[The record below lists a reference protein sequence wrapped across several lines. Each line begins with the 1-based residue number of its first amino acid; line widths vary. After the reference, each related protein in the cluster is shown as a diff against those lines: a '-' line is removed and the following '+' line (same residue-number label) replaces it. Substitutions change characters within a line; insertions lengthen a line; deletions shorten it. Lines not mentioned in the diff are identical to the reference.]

1 MCLVALP
8 SFHYYNYFC
17 LFGSLFLL
25 SLNSYIANPQDFT
38 TKVAYDRYDPV
49 QNEACVRLTIVD
61 SVNVELPESLRV
73 TIELREP
80 NPVIMMSPGNAVG
93 YIEIMDDDGML
104 KKHDLCVC
112 SSDFVVLYTVAVIGL
127 ERTAYYLSSGSDD
140 IKVCVYISR
149 PTTSCPIS
157 FPFDIIFR
165 LSVEAAGT
173 TYYCSYCVSTA
184 HLCVRYI

>member
-1 MCLVALP
+1 MCPVALA

-49 QNEACVRLTIVD
+49 QNEACVRLAIVD
-61 SVNVELPESLRV
+61 SVIVELPESLRV

-80 NPVIMMSPGNAVG
+80 SPVIIMSSDNAVG

-112 SSDFVVLYTVAVIGL
+112 
-127 ERTAYYLSSGSDD
+127 
-140 IKVCVYISR
+140 
-149 PTTSCPIS
+149 
-157 FPFDIIFR
+157 
-165 LSVEAAGT
+165 
-173 TYYCSYCVSTA
+173 
-184 HLCVRYI
+184 